1 MKLSQKLTTKAKLNQ
16 TLRSWLPILQASS
29 DELKEILEPFLE
41 KNPFA
46 QIEPNPK
53 SRSLNFYNDLY
64 KTSISDTI
72 ESSIV
77 YKESLYEKLYRQID
91 DRLFPSKRSKEIANL
106 IIESISDE
114 GYFEWDDEKF
124 ANFAKD
130 EVERIRARFAYL
142 EPVGVGAVD
151 YKESFIFQLN
161 DLCDDDEIDALKYCV
176 IDEIIENFENISKFT
191 KRKNYDIA
199 MNIIKKFKNPPAI
212 EYMDNEMLVVPDIF
226 VYDSDNGIEVAIND
240 EFYPHIHIDT
250 EGVDEKSEFVS
261 SKIKEAKDLIDAL
274 EMRKSTLHKI
284 GLMIIEYQYDYF
296 FGGDIKP
303 MKLKDIAEDLGR
315 NPSTISRAI
324 QNKYLSSKR
333 GIVPLKNFFAAAAAQ
348 EVSNAAIKEFLLN
361 LIKSENRL
369 KPLSDE
375 AILGMIESEFKIKL
389 VRRTITKYRKMLN
402 IASSSERKKLYAI
415 QG

>member
-124 ANFAKD
+124 ANFTKD

-161 DLCDDDEIDALKYCV
+161 DLCDDDEIYKLCV
-176 IDEIIENFENISKFT
+176 EIIENFENISKFT

>member
-29 DELKEILEPFLE
+29 DELKETLEPFLE

-46 QIEPNPK
+46 QIEPNLK

-77 YKESLYEKLYRQID
+77 YKESLYEKLYKQID

-124 ANFAKD
+124 ANFTKD

-161 DLCDDDEIDALKYCV
+161 DLCDDDEIYKLCV
-176 IDEIIENFENISKFT
+176 EIIENFENISKFT

-333 GIVPLKNFFAAAAAQ
+333 GIVPLKNFFAAAAAE

>member
-1 MKLSQKLTTKAKLNQ
+1 MKLSQKLTAKTKLNQ
-16 TLRSWLPILQASS
+16 TLRSWLPILQVASY
-29 DELKEILEPFLE
+29 ELKETLEPFIE
-41 KNPFA
+41 KNPFV
-46 QIEPNPK
+46 QLEPNPK
-53 SRSLNFYNDLY
+53 SRSLNFYNDIY

-72 ESSIV
+72 ESSII
-77 YKESLYEKLYRQID
+77 YKESLYEKLSSQID
-91 DRLFPSKRSKEIANL
+91 DKLFPSKRSKDIANL
-106 IIESISDE
+106 IIECINCE
-114 GYFEWDDEKF
+114 GYFEWDDGIFIEF
-124 ANFAKD
+124 SKD
-130 EVERIRARFAYL
+130 EVERVRARFAYL

-151 YKESFIFQLN
+151 YKESFIFQL
-161 DLCDDDEIDALKYCV
+161 DELCDNDEIYELCV
-176 IDEIIENFENISKFT
+176 EIIQNFENISKFT
-191 KRKNYDIA
+191 KRKNYDTA
-199 MNIIKKFKNPPAI
+199 MALIRKFKNPPAI
-212 EYMDNEMLVVPDIF
+212 EYMDDEMLVIPDIF
-226 VYDSDNGIEVAIND
+226 VYDSDDGIEIAIND
-240 EFYPHIHIDT
+240 EFYPNIHIDT
-250 EGVDEKSEFVS
+250 EGIDEKSEFVAG
-261 SKIKEAKDLIDAL
+261 KIKEARDLIDAL

-333 GIVPLKNFFAAAAAQ
+333 GIVPLKNFFAAAASQ

-361 LIKSENRL
+361 LIKNENRI

-375 AILGMIESEFKIKL
+375 AILAMIESEFKIKL
-389 VRRTITKYRKMLN
+389 VRRTITKYRKALN

>member
-1 MKLSQKLTTKAKLNQ
+1 MKLSQKLTAKTKLNQ
-16 TLRSWLPILQASS
+16 TLRSWLPILQASG
-29 DELKEILEPFLE
+29 DELKETLEPFLE

-46 QIEPNPK
+46 QLEPNPK
-53 SRSLNFYNDLY
+53 SRSINFYNDLY
-64 KTSISDTI
+64 KTSISDAI
-72 ESSIV
+72 ESNII
-77 YKESLYEKLYRQID
+77 YKESLYEKLYNQID
-91 DRLFPSKRSKEIANL
+91 DRLFPSQKSKEIANL

-114 GYFEWDDEKF
+114 GYFEWSDEKF
-124 ANFAKD
+124 ANFSKE
-130 EVERIRARFAYL
+130 EVERVRARFAYL
-142 EPVGVGAVD
+142 EPIGVGAVD

-161 DLCDDDEIDALKYCV
+161 DLCDDDEIYRLCV
-176 IDEIIENFENISKFT
+176 EIIENFENISKFT
-191 KRKNYDIA
+191 KRKNYDAA
-199 MNIIKKFKNPPAI
+199 MSIIKKFKNPPAI
-212 EYMDNEMLVVPDIF
+212 EYMDSDILVIPDIF
-226 VYDSDNGIEVAIND
+226 VYDNDGAIEVAVND
-240 EFYPHIHIDT
+240 EFYPHINIDID
-250 EGVDEKSEFVS
+250 GVDEKSEFVS

-274 EMRKSTLHKI
+274 EMRKSTLYKI

-303 MKLKDIAEDLGR
+303 MKLKDIADDLGR

-324 QNKYLSSKR
+324 QNKFLSSKR
-333 GIVPLKNFFAAAAAQ
+333 GIVPLKNFFTAAAAK

-361 LIKSENRL
+361 LIKNENRL

-375 AILGMIESEFKIKL
+375 AILAMIESEFDIKL

>member
-1 MKLSQKLTTKAKLNQ
+1 MKLSQKLTAKTKLNQ
-16 TLRSWLPILQASS
+16 TLRSWLPILQVAS
-29 DELKEILEPFLE
+29 DELKETLEPFIE
-41 KNPFA
+41 KNPFV
-46 QIEPNPK
+46 QLDPNPK
-53 SRSLNFYNDLY
+53 SRSLNFYSDIY

-72 ESSIV
+72 ESSII
-77 YKESLYEKLYRQID
+77 YKESLYEKLSSQID
-91 DRLFPSKRSKEIANL
+91 DKLFPSKKSKEIANL
-106 IIESISDE
+106 IIECINSE
-114 GYFEWDDEKF
+114 GYFEWDDEIF
-124 ANFAKD
+124 AGFSKD
-130 EVERIRARFAYL
+130 EVERVRARFAYL
-142 EPVGVGAVD
+142 EPVGVGAID

-161 DLCDDDEIDALKYCV
+161 ELCDDDDIYELCV
-176 IDEIIENFENISKFT
+176 EIIKNFENISKFT
-191 KRKNYDIA
+191 KRKNYEAA
-199 MNIIKKFKNPPAI
+199 MSLLKKFKNPPAI
-212 EYMDNEMLVVPDIF
+212 EYMDDEMLVIPDIF
-226 VYDSDNGIEVAIND
+226 VYDSDGGIEVAIND
-240 EFYPHIHIDT
+240 EFYPNIHIDI
-250 EGVDEKSEFVS
+250 EGIDEKSEFVS

-324 QNKYLSSKR
+324 QNKFLSSKR
-333 GIVPLKNFFAAAAAQ
+333 GIVPLKNFFAAAASQ

-361 LIKSENRL
+361 LIKNENRA

-375 AILGMIESEFKIKL
+375 AILAKIEDEFNIKL
-389 VRRTITKYRKMLN
+389 VRRTITKYRKALN

>member
-29 DELKEILEPFLE
+29 DELKETLEPFLE

-77 YKESLYEKLYRQID
+77 YKESLYEKLYKQID

-114 GYFEWDDEKF
+114 GYFEWDDKKF
-124 ANFAKD
+124 ANFTKD

-161 DLCDDDEIDALKYCV
+161 DLCDDDEIYKLCV
-176 IDEIIENFENISKFT
+176 EIIENFENISKFT

-212 EYMDNEMLVVPDIF
+212 EYMDNGMLVVPDIF

>member
-29 DELKEILEPFLE
+29 DELKETLEPFLE

-77 YKESLYEKLYRQID
+77 YKESLYEKLYKQID

-114 GYFEWDDEKF
+114 GYFEWDDKKF
-124 ANFAKD
+124 ANFTKD

-142 EPVGVGAVD
+142 EPAGVGAVD

-161 DLCDDDEIDALKYCV
+161 DLCDDDEIYKLCV
-176 IDEIIENFENISKFT
+176 EIIENFENISKFT

-212 EYMDNEMLVVPDIF
+212 EYMDNGMLVVPDIF

-240 EFYPHIHIDT
+240 EFYPHIHIDI

-402 IASSSERKKLYAI
+402 IASSSERKKLYVI

>member
-1 MKLSQKLTTKAKLNQ
+1 MKLSQKLTAKTKLNQ
-16 TLRSWLPILQASS
+16 TLRSWLPILQVAS
-29 DELKEILEPFLE
+29 DELKETLEPFIE
-41 KNPFA
+41 KNPFV
-46 QIEPNPK
+46 QLEPNPK
-53 SRSLNFYNDLY
+53 SRSLNFYNDIY

-72 ESSIV
+72 ESSII
-77 YKESLYEKLYRQID
+77 YKESLYEKLSSQID
-91 DRLFPSKRSKEIANL
+91 DKLFPSKRSKDIANL
-106 IIESISDE
+106 IIECINCE
-114 GYFEWDDEKF
+114 GYFEWDDGIF
-124 ANFAKD
+124 IGFSKD

-142 EPVGVGAVD
+142 EPVGVGAID
-151 YKESFIFQLN
+151 YKESFIFQL
-161 DLCDDDEIDALKYCV
+161 DELCDNDEIYELCV
-176 IDEIIENFENISKFT
+176 EIIQNFENISKFT
-191 KRKNYDIA
+191 KRKNYDTA
-199 MNIIKKFKNPPAI
+199 MALIRKFKNPPAI
-212 EYMDNEMLVVPDIF
+212 EYMDDEMLVIPDIF
-226 VYDSDNGIEVAIND
+226 VYDSDDGIEIAIND
-240 EFYPHIHIDT
+240 EFYPNIHIDT
-250 EGVDEKSEFVS
+250 EGIDEKSEFVAG
-261 SKIKEAKDLIDAL
+261 KIKEAKDLIDAL

-333 GIVPLKNFFAAAAAQ
+333 GIVPLKNFFAAAASQ

-361 LIKSENRL
+361 LIKNENRI

-375 AILGMIESEFKIKL
+375 SILAMIESEFKIKL
-389 VRRTITKYRKMLN
+389 VRRTITKYRKALN

>member
-1 MKLSQKLTTKAKLNQ
+1 MKLSQKLTAKTKLNQ
-16 TLRSWLPILQASS
+16 TLRSWLPILQVAS
-29 DELKEILEPFLE
+29 DELKETLEPFIE
-41 KNPFA
+41 KNPFV
-46 QIEPNPK
+46 QLEPNPK
-53 SRSLNFYNDLY
+53 SRSLNFYNDIY

-72 ESSIV
+72 ESSII
-77 YKESLYEKLYRQID
+77 YKESLYEKLSSQID
-91 DRLFPSKRSKEIANL
+91 DKLFPSKRSKDIANL
-106 IIESISDE
+106 IIECINCE
-114 GYFEWDDEKF
+114 GYFEWDDGIFIEF
-124 ANFAKD
+124 SKD

-142 EPVGVGAVD
+142 EPVGVGAID
-151 YKESFIFQLN
+151 YKESFIFQL
-161 DLCDDDEIDALKYCV
+161 DELCDNDEIYELCV
-176 IDEIIENFENISKFT
+176 EIIQNFENISKFT
-191 KRKNYDIA
+191 KRKNYDTA
-199 MNIIKKFKNPPAI
+199 MALIRKFKNPPAI
-212 EYMDNEMLVVPDIF
+212 EYMDDEMLVIPDIF
-226 VYDSDNGIEVAIND
+226 VYDSDDGIEIAIND
-240 EFYPHIHIDT
+240 EFYPNIHIDT
-250 EGVDEKSEFVS
+250 EGIDEKSEFVAG
-261 SKIKEAKDLIDAL
+261 KIKEAKDLIDAL

-333 GIVPLKNFFAAAAAQ
+333 GIVPLKNFFAAAASQ

-361 LIKSENRL
+361 LIKNENRI

-375 AILGMIESEFKIKL
+375 AILAMIESEFKIKL
-389 VRRTITKYRKMLN
+389 VRRTITKYRKALN

>member
-1 MKLSQKLTTKAKLNQ
+1 MKLSQKLTAKTKLNQ
-16 TLRSWLPILQASS
+16 TLRSWLPILQVAS
-29 DELKEILEPFLE
+29 DELKETLEPFIE
-41 KNPFA
+41 KNPFV
-46 QIEPNPK
+46 QLEPNPK
-53 SRSLNFYNDLY
+53 SRSLNFYSDIY

-72 ESSIV
+72 ESSII
-77 YKESLYEKLYRQID
+77 YKESLYEKLSSQID
-91 DRLFPSKRSKEIANL
+91 DKLFPSKRSKDIANL
-106 IIESISDE
+106 IIECINCE
-114 GYFEWDDEKF
+114 GYFEWDDGIFIEF
-124 ANFAKD
+124 SKD
-130 EVERIRARFAYL
+130 EVERVRARFAYL

-151 YKESFIFQLN
+151 YKESFIFQL
-161 DLCDDDEIDALKYCV
+161 DELCDNDEIYELCV
-176 IDEIIENFENISKFT
+176 EIIQNFENISKFT
-191 KRKNYDIA
+191 KRKNYDTA
-199 MNIIKKFKNPPAI
+199 MALIRKFKNPPAI
-212 EYMDNEMLVVPDIF
+212 EYMDDEMLVIPDIF
-226 VYDSDNGIEVAIND
+226 VYDSDDGIEIAIND
-240 EFYPHIHIDT
+240 EFYPNIHIDT
-250 EGVDEKSEFVS
+250 EGIDEKSEFVAG
-261 SKIKEAKDLIDAL
+261 KIKEAKDLIDAL

-333 GIVPLKNFFAAAAAQ
+333 GIVPLKNFFAAAASQ

-361 LIKSENRL
+361 LIKNENRI

-375 AILGMIESEFKIKL
+375 AILAMIESEFKIKL
-389 VRRTITKYRKMLN
+389 VRRTITKYRKALN

>member
-1 MKLSQKLTTKAKLNQ
+1 MKLSQKLTAKTKLNQ
-16 TLRSWLPILQASS
+16 TLRSWLPILQASG
-29 DELKEILEPFLE
+29 DELKETLEPFLE

-46 QIEPNPK
+46 QLEPNPK
-53 SRSLNFYNDLY
+53 SRSINFYNDLY
-64 KTSISDTI
+64 KTSISDAI
-72 ESSIV
+72 ESNII
-77 YKESLYEKLYRQID
+77 YKESLYEKLYNQID
-91 DRLFPSKRSKEIANL
+91 DRLFPSQKSKEIANL

-114 GYFEWDDEKF
+114 GYFEWSDEKF
-124 ANFAKD
+124 ANFSKE
-130 EVERIRARFAYL
+130 EVQRVRARFAYL
-142 EPVGVGAVD
+142 EPIGVGAVD

-161 DLCDDDEIDALKYCV
+161 DLCDDDEIYRLCV
-176 IDEIIENFENISKFT
+176 EIIENFENISKFT
-191 KRKNYDIA
+191 KRKNYDAA
-199 MNIIKKFKNPPAI
+199 MSIIKKFKNPPAI
-212 EYMDNEMLVVPDIF
+212 EYMDNDILVIPDIF
-226 VYDSDNGIEVAIND
+226 VYDNDGAIEVVVND
-240 EFYPHIHIDT
+240 EFYPHINIDID
-250 EGVDEKSEFVS
+250 GIDEKSEFVS

-274 EMRKSTLHKI
+274 EMRKSTLYKI

-303 MKLKDIAEDLGR
+303 MKLKDIADDLGR

-324 QNKYLSSKR
+324 QNKFLSSKR
-333 GIVPLKNFFAAAAAQ
+333 GVVPLKNFFTAAAAK

-361 LIKSENRL
+361 LIKNENRL

-375 AILGMIESEFKIKL
+375 AILAMIESEFDIKL

>member
-124 ANFAKD
+124 ANFTKD

-142 EPVGVGAVD
+142 EPVGVGALD

-161 DLCDDDEIDALKYCV
+161 DLCDDDEIYKLCV
-176 IDEIIENFENISKFT
+176 EIIENFENISKFT

-333 GIVPLKNFFAAAAAQ
+333 GIVPLKNFFAAAAAE

>member
-29 DELKEILEPFLE
+29 DELKETLEPFLE

-77 YKESLYEKLYRQID
+77 YKESLYEKLYKQID

-114 GYFEWDDEKF
+114 GYFEWDDDKF
-124 ANFAKD
+124 ANFTKD

-161 DLCDDDEIDALKYCV
+161 DLCDDDEIYKLCV
-176 IDEIIENFENISKFT
+176 EIIENFENISKFT

-402 IASSSERKKLYAI
+402 IASSSERKKLYVI

>member
-46 QIEPNPK
+46 QIEPNLK

-124 ANFAKD
+124 ANFTKD

-161 DLCDDDEIDALKYCV
+161 DLCDDDEIYKLCV
-176 IDEIIENFENISKFT
+176 EIIENFENISKFT

>member
-1 MKLSQKLTTKAKLNQ
+1 MKLSQKLTAKTKLNQ
-16 TLRSWLPILQASS
+16 TLRSWLPILQVAS
-29 DELKEILEPFLE
+29 DELKETLEPFIE
-41 KNPFA
+41 KNPFV
-46 QIEPNPK
+46 QLEPNPK
-53 SRSLNFYNDLY
+53 SRSLNFYNDIY

-72 ESSIV
+72 ESSII
-77 YKESLYEKLYRQID
+77 YKESLYEKLSSQID
-91 DRLFPSKRSKEIANL
+91 DKLFPSKRSKDIANL
-106 IIESISDE
+106 IIECINCE
-114 GYFEWDDEKF
+114 GYFEWDDGIF
-124 ANFAKD
+124 IGFSKD

-142 EPVGVGAVD
+142 EPVGVGAID
-151 YKESFIFQLN
+151 YKESFIFQL
-161 DLCDDDEIDALKYCV
+161 DELCDNDEIYELCV
-176 IDEIIENFENISKFT
+176 EIIQNFENISKFT
-191 KRKNYDIA
+191 KRKNYDTA
-199 MNIIKKFKNPPAI
+199 MALIRKFKNPPAI
-212 EYMDNEMLVVPDIF
+212 EYMDDEMLVIPDIF
-226 VYDSDNGIEVAIND
+226 VYDSDDGIEIAIND
-240 EFYPHIHIDT
+240 EFYPNIHIDT
-250 EGVDEKSEFVS
+250 EGIDEKSEFVAG
-261 SKIKEAKDLIDAL
+261 KIKEARDLIDAL

-333 GIVPLKNFFAAAAAQ
+333 GIVPLKNFFAAAASQ

-361 LIKSENRL
+361 LIKNENRI

-375 AILGMIESEFKIKL
+375 SILAMIESEFKIKL
-389 VRRTITKYRKMLN
+389 VRRTITKYRKALN

>member
-29 DELKEILEPFLE
+29 DELKETLEPFLE

-77 YKESLYEKLYRQID
+77 YKESLYEKLYKQID

-124 ANFAKD
+124 ANFTKD

-161 DLCDDDEIDALKYCV
+161 DLCDDDEIYKLCV
-176 IDEIIENFENISKFT
+176 EIIENFENISKFT

-333 GIVPLKNFFAAAAAQ
+333 GIVPLKNFFAAAAAE

-402 IASSSERKKLYAI
+402 IASSNERKKLYAI

>member
-1 MKLSQKLTTKAKLNQ
+1 MKLSQKLTAKTKLNQ
-16 TLRSWLPILQASS
+16 TLRSWLPILQVAS
-29 DELKEILEPFLE
+29 DELKETLEPFIE
-41 KNPFA
+41 KNPFV
-46 QIEPNPK
+46 QLEPNPK
-53 SRSLNFYNDLY
+53 SRSLNFYNDIY

-72 ESSIV
+72 ESSII
-77 YKESLYEKLYRQID
+77 YKESLYEKLSSQID
-91 DRLFPSKRSKEIANL
+91 DKLFPSKRSKDIANL
-106 IIESISDE
+106 IIECINCE
-114 GYFEWDDEKF
+114 GYFEWDDGIF
-124 ANFAKD
+124 IGFSKD

-142 EPVGVGAVD
+142 EPVGVGAID
-151 YKESFIFQLN
+151 YKESFIFQL
-161 DLCDDDEIDALKYCV
+161 DELCDNDEIYELCV
-176 IDEIIENFENISKFT
+176 EIIQNFENISKFT
-191 KRKNYDIA
+191 KRKNYDTA
-199 MNIIKKFKNPPAI
+199 MALIRKFKNPPAI
-212 EYMDNEMLVVPDIF
+212 EYMDDEMLVIPDIF
-226 VYDSDNGIEVAIND
+226 VYDSDDGIEIAIND
-240 EFYPHIHIDT
+240 EFYPNIHIDT
-250 EGVDEKSEFVS
+250 EGIDEKSEFVAG
-261 SKIKEAKDLIDAL
+261 KIKEAKDLIDAL

-333 GIVPLKNFFAAAAAQ
+333 GIVPLKNFFAAAASQ

-361 LIKSENRL
+361 LIKNENRI

-375 AILGMIESEFKIKL
+375 AILAMIESEFKIKL
-389 VRRTITKYRKMLN
+389 VRRTITKYRKALN

>member
-124 ANFAKD
+124 ANFTKD

-161 DLCDDDEIDALKYCV
+161 DLCDDDEMYKLCV
-176 IDEIIENFENISKFT
+176 EIIENFENISKFT

>member
-29 DELKEILEPFLE
+29 DELKETLEPFLE

-77 YKESLYEKLYRQID
+77 YKESLYEKLYKQID

-124 ANFAKD
+124 ANFTKD

-161 DLCDDDEIDALKYCV
+161 DLCDDDEIYKLCV
-176 IDEIIENFENISKFT
+176 EIIENFENISKFT

-212 EYMDNEMLVVPDIF
+212 EYMDDEMLVIPDIF
-226 VYDSDNGIEVAIND
+226 VYDSDGGIEVAIND
-240 EFYPHIHIDT
+240 EFYPNIHIDI
-250 EGVDEKSEFVS
+250 EGIDEKSEFVS

>member
-29 DELKEILEPFLE
+29 DELKETLEPFLE

-77 YKESLYEKLYRQID
+77 YKESLYEKLYKQID

-114 GYFEWDDEKF
+114 GYFEWDDDKF
-124 ANFAKD
+124 ANFTKD

-161 DLCDDDEIDALKYCV
+161 DLCDDDEIYKLCV
-176 IDEIIENFENISKFT
+176 EIIENFENISKFT

>member
-77 YKESLYEKLYRQID
+77 YKESLYEKLYKQID

-124 ANFAKD
+124 ANFTKD

-161 DLCDDDEIDALKYCV
+161 DLCDDDEIYKLCV
-176 IDEIIENFENISKFT
+176 EIIENFENISKFT

-333 GIVPLKNFFAAAAAQ
+333 GIVPLKNFFAAAAAE

>member
-130 EVERIRARFAYL
+130 EVERIRARFVYL

-161 DLCDDDEIDALKYCV
+161 DLCDDDEIYKLCV
-176 IDEIIENFENISKFT
+176 EIIENFENISKFT

>member
-29 DELKEILEPFLE
+29 DELKETLEPFLE

-77 YKESLYEKLYRQID
+77 YKESLYEKLYKQID

-114 GYFEWDDEKF
+114 GYFEWDDKKF
-124 ANFAKD
+124 ANFTKD

-161 DLCDDDEIDALKYCV
+161 DLCDDDEIYKLCV
-176 IDEIIENFENISKFT
+176 EIIENFENISKFT

-375 AILGMIESEFKIKL
+375 AILSMIESEFKIKL

-402 IASSSERKKLYAI
+402 IASSSERKKLYVI

>member
-77 YKESLYEKLYRQID
+77 YKESLYEKLYKQID

-124 ANFAKD
+124 ANFTKD

-161 DLCDDDEIDALKYCV
+161 DLCDDDEIYKLCV
-176 IDEIIENFENISKFT
+176 EIIENFENISKFT

-375 AILGMIESEFKIKL
+375 AILAKIEDEFNIKL

>member
-77 YKESLYEKLYRQID
+77 YKESLYEKLYKQID

-114 GYFEWDDEKF
+114 GYFEWDDDKF
-124 ANFAKD
+124 ANFTKD

-161 DLCDDDEIDALKYCV
+161 DLCDDDEMYKLCV
-176 IDEIIENFENISKFT
+176 EIIENFENISKFT

>member
-29 DELKEILEPFLE
+29 DELKETLEPFLE

-53 SRSLNFYNDLY
+53 GRSLNFYNDLY

-77 YKESLYEKLYRQID
+77 YKESLYEKLYKQID

-114 GYFEWDDEKF
+114 GYFEWDDDKF
-124 ANFAKD
+124 ANFTKD

-161 DLCDDDEIDALKYCV
+161 DLCDDDEIYKLCV
-176 IDEIIENFENISKFT
+176 EIIENFENISKFT

-402 IASSSERKKLYAI
+402 IASSSERKKLYVI

>member
-29 DELKEILEPFLE
+29 DELKETLEPFLE

-77 YKESLYEKLYRQID
+77 YKESLYEKLYKQID

-124 ANFAKD
+124 ANFTKD

-161 DLCDDDEIDALKYCV
+161 DLCDDDEIYKLCV
-176 IDEIIENFENISKFT
+176 EIIENFENISKFT

>member
-1 MKLSQKLTTKAKLNQ
+1 
-16 TLRSWLPILQASS
+16 
-29 DELKEILEPFLE
+29 
-41 KNPFA
+41 
-46 QIEPNPK
+46 
-53 SRSLNFYNDLY
+53 
-64 KTSISDTI
+64 
-72 ESSIV
+72 
-77 YKESLYEKLYRQID
+77 
-91 DRLFPSKRSKEIANL
+91 L
-106 IIESISDE
+106 IIECINSE
-114 GYFEWDDEKF
+114 GYFEWDDGIF
-124 ANFAKD
+124 AGFSKD
-130 EVERIRARFAYL
+130 EVERVRTRFAYL

-161 DLCDDDEIDALKYCV
+161 ELCDDDDIYELCV
-176 IDEIIENFENISKFT
+176 EIIKNFEDISKFT
-191 KRKNYDIA
+191 KRKNYEAA
-199 MNIIKKFKNPPAI
+199 MSLLKKFKNPPAI
-212 EYMDNEMLVVPDIF
+212 EYMDDEMLVIPDIF
-226 VYDSDNGIEVAIND
+226 VYDSDGGIEVAIND
-240 EFYPHIHIDT
+240 EFYPNIHIDI
-250 EGVDEKSEFVS
+250 EGIDEKSEFVS

-324 QNKYLSSKR
+324 QNKFLSSKR
-333 GIVPLKNFFAAAAAQ
+333 GIVPLKNFFAAAASQ

-361 LIKSENRL
+361 LIKNENRA

-375 AILGMIESEFKIKL
+375 AILAKIEDEFNIKL
-389 VRRTITKYRKMLN
+389 VRRTITKYRKALN

>member
-29 DELKEILEPFLE
+29 DELKETLEPFLE

-77 YKESLYEKLYRQID
+77 YKESLYEKLYKQID

-106 IIESISDE
+106 IIESISNE

-124 ANFAKD
+124 ANFTKD

-161 DLCDDDEIDALKYCV
+161 DLCDDDEIYKLCV
-176 IDEIIENFENISKFT
+176 EIIENFENISKFT